1 MHLVAFNKVV
11 FLFVNSGRGS
21 GIILNVVIQ
30 IPAQIFIKDSGQEV
44 EFFIIVFLCKK
55 RNKGKQEEKK
65 LFNALFKYTMTKLGA
80 RSLGRPL

>member
-11 FLFVNSGRGS
+11 FLFVNSSRRS

-30 IPAQIFIKDSGQEV
+30 IPAQIFIKHSGQEV

-55 RNKGKQEEKK
+55 KKQRK
-65 LFNALFKYTMTKLGA
+65 T
-80 RSLGRPL
+80 GRKAVN